1 MSVAPAVS
9 VCIPAYRGAVHIGE
23 AIESV
28 LAQTLADFELVV
40 IDDASPD
47 DTAQVVARYRD
58 ARIRFVRNERNAG
71 VQANWNRCLELARG
85 RYFKLLPQD
94 DLIAPECLVRE
105 VAVLEADRDERL
117 ALVACARRII
127 DGRSRTLMTRGYAR
141 RGRGLIPART
151 VLRHCM
157 QRGTNLLG
165 EPGGVLFRTALG
177 RRVGGFD
184 ASIGNVTDLDC
195 WFRLL
200 LHGDAYY
207 LPERL
212 ASFRVAHGSWSLDIG
227 AGQAAHFRAFIAR
240 VGANPAFGTTAL
252 DRTRGRLMSQ
262 ANVLARLVFYRL
274 VVR

>member
-1 MSVAPAVS
+1 LSAAPAVS
-9 VCIPAYRGAVHIGE
+9 VCIPAYRGAAHIGE

-40 IDDASPD
+40 VDDASPD
-47 DTAQVVARYRD
+47 DTAAVVARYRD
-58 ARIRFVRNERNAG
+58 ARIRFLRNDRNAG

-94 DLIAPECLVRE
+94 DLIAPECLARE
-105 VAVLEADRDERL
+105 IEVLDADRGERL
-117 ALVACARRII
+117 ALVFCARRII
-127 DGRSRTLMTRGYAR
+127 DGRSRTVMTRGYPGRAR
-141 RGRGLIPART
+141 GAIAART
-151 VLRHCM
+151 VLRNCIR
-157 QRGTNLLG
+157 RGANLMG
-165 EPGGVLFRTALG
+165 EPGGVLLRTALA

-184 ASIGNVTDLDC
+184 ASIGNVTDLDY

-240 VGANPAFGTTAL
+240 VGANPAFGLSAL
-252 DRTRGRLMSQ
+252 DMACGRLTSQ
-262 ANVLARLVFYRL
+262 ANTLARLVFYKL

>member
-1 MSVAPAVS
+1 LSVAPAVS
-9 VCIPAYRGAVHIGE
+9 VCIPAYRGAAHIGE

-28 LAQTLADFELVV
+28 LAQTFTDFELVV

-47 DTAQVVARYRD
+47 DTAQVVMRYRD
-58 ARIRFVRNERNAG
+58 PRVRLVRNESNAG

-94 DLIAPECLVRE
+94 DLLAPECLARE
-105 VAVLEADRDERL
+105 VEVLEADRDERV
-117 ALVACARRII
+117 ALVCCARHII
-127 DGRSRTLMTRGYAR
+127 DRRSRKLMTRGYAR
-141 RGRGLIPART
+141 RERGPIPART
-151 VLRHCM
+151 VWRNCM
-157 QRGTNLLG
+157 QRGTNLMG

-177 RRVGGFD
+177 RRIGGFD

-227 AGQAAHFRAFIAR
+227 ARQAAHFRAFVAR
-240 VGANPAFGTTAL
+240 VGANPAFGTNAL
-252 DRTRGRLMSQ
+252 DRMRGRAMSQ
-262 ANVLARLVFYRL
+262 LNTLARLIFYRL

>member
-1 MSVAPAVS
+1 M
-9 VCIPAYRGAVHIGE
+9 
-23 AIESV
+23 
-28 LAQTLADFELVV
+28 LAQTFADFELIV

-58 ARIRFVRNERNAG
+58 ARIRFLRNERNAG

-94 DLIAPECLVRE
+94 DLIAPECLARE

-117 ALVACARRII
+117 ALVFCARWII
-127 DGRSRTLMTRGYAR
+127 DRRSRRLMSRGYAR
-141 RGRGLIPART
+141 RAPGLIPART
-151 VLRHCM
+151 MRRNCM
-157 QRGTNLLG
+157 QRGTNLMG
-165 EPGGVLFRTALG
+165 EPAGVLFRTALA

-184 ASIGNVTDLDC
+184 ASIGNVTDLDY

-200 LHGDAYY
+200 LHGDGYY

-227 AGQAAHFRAFIAR
+227 ARQAAHFRAFIAR
-240 VGANPAFGTTAL
+240 VGANPAFGTSVL
-252 DRTRGRLMSQ
+252 DRMRGRVMSQ
-262 ANVLARLVFYRL
+262 ANTLARLVFYRL

>member
-1 MSVAPAVS
+1 MSDAPAVS
-9 VCIPAYRGAVHIGE
+9 VCIPAYRGARHIGE

-28 LAQTLADFELVV
+28 LAQTFTDFELLVL
-40 IDDASPD
+40 DDASPD
-47 DTAQVVARYRD
+47 NTAEVVLRYRD
-58 ARIRFVRNERNAG
+58 PRIRFLRNERNAG

-94 DLIAPECLVRE
+94 DLLAADCLARQVE
-105 VAVLEADRDERL
+105 VLEADRDQRI

-127 DGRSRTLMTRGYAR
+127 DGSSRELMTRRYRG
-141 RGRGLIPART
+141 GRGVIAART
-151 VLRHCM
+151 VLRNCI
-157 QRGTNLLG
+157 QRGTNLVG
-165 EPGGVLFRTALG
+165 EPGAVLLRTELG
-177 RRVGGFD
+177 RSVGGFD

-200 LHGDAYY
+200 LHGDAFY

-212 ASFRVAHGSWSLDIG
+212 ASFRVAHGSWSLVIG

-240 VGANPAFGTTAL
+240 VGANPAFGLSAL
-252 DRTRGRLMSQ
+252 DRLRGRLMSQ
-262 ANVLARLVFYRL
+262 ANTLARLVFYRL